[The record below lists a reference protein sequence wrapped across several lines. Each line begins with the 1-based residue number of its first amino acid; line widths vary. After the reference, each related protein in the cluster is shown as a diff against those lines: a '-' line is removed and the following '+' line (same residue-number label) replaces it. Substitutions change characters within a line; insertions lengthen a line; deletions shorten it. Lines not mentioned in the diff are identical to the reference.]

1 MLKLNLT
8 LQCLLLNQPES
19 GMGYQI
25 VEAVTAD
32 YKTKRGIAYNAELL
46 LFDEESSR
54 MFRTATFAQL
64 LNEARISTDEIR
76 SLRVVTS
83 ADSTASAYV
92 LHETSAHYERKS
104 RPAKDAPIELT
115 KEKEVFKRFT
125 AYENDHR
132 ITSDGKLL
140 PGTYAT
146 TEEDAKKAPTGKI
159 AVARYAL
166 PNPKPASNVWT
177 IKPRKDTLIQS
188 GIVESANDQP
198 GGGVEVIFTKGTD
211 PGTVTGREKIPDE

>member
-8 LQCLLLNQPES
+8 LQCLLLNQHES

-32 YKTKRGIAYNAELL
+32 HKTKRGIAYNAELL
-46 LFDEESSR
+46 LFDEEPRR

-76 SLRVVTS
+76 SLCVVTS
-83 ADSTASAYV
+83 AASTASAYV
-92 LHETSAHYERKS
+92 LHETSARYERKS
-104 RPAKDAPIELT
+104 RSAKDALPEKT
-115 KEKEVFKRFT
+115 KEKEIFKRFT

-146 TEEDAKKAPTGKI
+146 TEEDAKMAPTGKI

-166 PNPKPASNVWT
+166 PNSKPASNVWT
-177 IKPRKDTLIQS
+177 IEPWKATLIQY
-188 GIVESANDQP
+188 GIVEPANEQP
-198 GGGVEVIFTKGTD
+198 GGGVEVIFTKGTH

>member
-8 LQCLLLNQPES
+8 LQCLLLNQHES

-25 VEAVTAD
+25 VEAITFD
-32 YKTKRGIAYNAELL
+32 NKIKRGIAYNAELL
-46 LFDEESSR
+46 LFEEEPRR

-64 LNEARISTDEIR
+64 LNEAKISTGEIK
-76 SLRVVTS
+76 SLNVVTN
-83 ADSTASAYV
+83 TASASPAFA
-92 LHETSAHYERKS
+92 LRESASNCGKQTA
-104 RPAKDAPIELT
+104 PAKDAPIEKT

-132 ITSDGKLL
+132 ITPDGKLL

-146 TEEDAKKAPTGKI
+146 TEEDAKHAPTGKI

-177 IKPRKDTLIQS
+177 IKPWKDTLIQS
-188 GIVESANDQP
+188 GIVEPANDQP
-198 GGGVEVIFTKGTD
+198 GGGAEVIFTKGTN
-211 PGTVTGREKIPDE
+211 PGTVTGHEKIPDE

>member
-8 LQCLLLNQPES
+8 LQCLLLNQHES

-25 VEAVTAD
+25 VEAITFD
-32 YKTKRGIAYNAELL
+32 NKIKRGIAYNAELL
-46 LFDEESSR
+46 LFEEEPRR

-64 LNEARISTDEIR
+64 LDEAKISTGEIK
-76 SLRVVTS
+76 SLNVVTN
-83 ADSTASAYV
+83 TASASPAFA
-92 LHETSAHYERKS
+92 LRESASNYGKRAT
-104 RPAKDAPIELT
+104 PAKDAPVEKT

-146 TEEDAKKAPTGKI
+146 TEEDAKKAPTGKA

-177 IKPRKDTLIQS
+177 IKPWKDTLIQY
-188 GIVESANDQP
+188 GIVEPANNQP
-198 GGGVEVIFTKGTD
+198 GGGVEVIFTKGTS
-211 PGTVTGREKIPDE
+211 PGTVTGHEKIPDE